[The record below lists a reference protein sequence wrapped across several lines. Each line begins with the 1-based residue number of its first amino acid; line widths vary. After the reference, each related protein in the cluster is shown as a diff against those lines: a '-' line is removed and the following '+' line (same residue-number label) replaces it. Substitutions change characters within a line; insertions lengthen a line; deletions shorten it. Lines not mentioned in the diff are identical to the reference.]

1 MHLDNVLARTVQT
14 SLRTRANPHVHV
26 GRSVHVLPESAL
38 VKIAPTRL
46 LRKGNPA
53 RKSALI
59 LMSSKAD
66 EAVAEKSVHAHLVNV
81 LVARAVLI

>member
-1 MHLDNVLARTVQT
+1 VRLDNAPARTAPT
-14 SLRTRANPHVHV
+14 SLWIRANPPVHV

-46 LRKGNPA
+46 LRRGNPA

-59 LMSSKAD
+59 HTSSKAN
-66 EAVAEKSVHAHLVNV
+66 EAVAEKYVHAHLVNA

>member
-1 MHLDNVLARTVQT
+1 VRLDNAPARIAPT
-14 SLRTRANPHVHV
+14 SLRTRANLPVLV

-38 VKIAPTRL
+38 VKTVPTRP
-46 LRKGNPA
+46 LRRGNPA

-59 LMSSKAD
+59 LMSSKAN
-66 EAVAEKSVHAHLVNV
+66 EAVAEKSVHAHLVNA